1 MLSKWI
7 HAVVLIMTLLKTAQA
22 GLLKKRWSDDTF
34 SQTNLKFAKYL
45 LSLVD
50 TSGSH
55 LTITFHEED
64 GVSGI
69 MASSLAEQVEETR
82 ADITVGLANFDRLGG
97 M

>member
-1 MLSKWI
+1 MI
-7 HAVVLIMTLLKTAQA
+7 ILKTAQA
-22 GLLKKRWSDDTF
+22 GLLKKRWSNDRF
-34 SQTNLKFAKYL
+34 SQTHLKFAKYL

-69 MASSLAEQVEETR
+69 MACNLAEQVQEAR

-97 M
+97 MKIFS